1 MTIRTNLEITGL
13 LAEHG
18 IVVVAF
24 KLVGAQTCS
33 TLTKCYKLK
42 LEIHLQW
49 CVGVSR
55 INILFFNFKSCLRQ
69 KIIRITWKKAR
80 ACSTWPFLI
89 SSTPAIPRGCEKQI
103 TFVCFGEK
111 IILNEHNFTTIAH
124 ISCLSSMVIP
134 PPYQYCCN
142 SQHGHC

>member
-42 LEIHLQW
+42 LEIQEDKNLEW
-49 CVGVSR
+49 VSR
-55 INILFFNFKSCLRQ
+55 INLLFFNFKSCLRQ
-69 KIIRITWKKAR
+69 KIIRIT
-80 ACSTWPFLI
+80 
-89 SSTPAIPRGCEKQI
+89 
-103 TFVCFGEK
+103 
-111 IILNEHNFTTIAH
+111 
-124 ISCLSSMVIP
+124 
-134 PPYQYCCN
+134 
-142 SQHGHC
+142 